1 MLSGQTTG
9 DPSTLAEI
17 CQTGAGDATA
27 IAAPERAPMTY
38 GKLRELA
45 GHTVSALNALGIGRG
60 DRVAMVLPN
69 SPETLAA
76 FLAIGAG
83 ASTAPLNPAY
93 RHDEYAY
100 YLADLNAKALVVRS
114 DGGEEAKLAR
124 QAAESKGIPVLELA
138 PDYDGPAGSFCLTGG
153 SAAEAARPGFA
164 ESGDEAL
171 VLHTSGTTSKPKIVP
186 LLHKNVAASARN
198 IREVLQLS
206 ADDICLSIMPLFHI
220 HGLIAGSLAPLSA
233 GGQVTVPGPFN
244 ALSMLRWLTESGA
257 TWYTGVPT
265 MHQALLDR
273 ALKRPEAA
281 QGLGLRF
288 IRSSSASLPS
298 QTMKQL
304 EETFGCP
311 VIESYGMTEAAHQMT
326 SNPLPPKPR
335 KPGSV
340 GIAAGPDVQLADEEG
355 NFVSQGQHGE
365 VCIKGDNVTPGYE
378 NNPDANAKA
387 FFQGWFRTGD
397 QGVLDAEGYLTI
409 TGRLKE
415 LINRGGEKVS
425 PVEVDEALMDHPS
438 VAQAVAF
445 ALPHKKLGETVAAAV
460 RLNEGASLDEK
471 TLKGF
476 VAERL
481 ADFKVPQKIV
491 FLEEIPKGPTGKMQR
506 IGMAE
511 KLGLV
516 EQGEAKS

>member
-1 MLSGQTTG
+1 MDGGTQNG
-9 DPSTLAEI
+9 GFVTLADI
-17 CQTGAGDATA
+17 LNAGAAEATA

-38 GKLRELA
+38 GKLRDLA
-45 GHTVSALNALGIGRG
+45 GHTVSALNDLGIGRG

-76 FLAIGAG
+76 FVSLGAG

-93 RHDEYAY
+93 RREEYAY
-100 YLADLNAKALVVRS
+100 YLSDLGAKALVVRQ

-124 QAAESKGIPVLELA
+124 QAAEGHGIPVLELV
-138 PDYDGPAGSFCLTGG
+138 PDTEGPAGSFCLQGG
-153 SAAEAARPGFA
+153 AAGAAATPGFA
-164 ESGDEAL
+164 QPDDEAL

-186 LLHKNVAASARN
+186 LLQKNVAASAGN
-198 IREVLQLS
+198 IRAVLQLS
-206 ADDICLSIMPLFHI
+206 ERDICLSIMPLFHI
-220 HGLIAGSLAPLSA
+220 HGLIAASLAPLSA
-233 GGQVTVPGPFN
+233 GGQVYVPGPFN
-244 ALSMLRWLTESGA
+244 ALAMLRWLQESGA

-273 ALKRPEAA
+273 ARKRPEAA

-335 KPGSV
+335 KAGSV
-340 GIAAGPDVQLADEEG
+340 GIAAGPEVGIADDAG
-355 NFVSQGQHGE
+355 NFLAPGAAGE

-397 QGVLDAEGYLTI
+397 QGILDEEGYLTI

-425 PVEVDEALMDHPS
+425 PVEVDEALMDHPH

-445 ALPHKKLGETVAAAV
+445 ALPHNKLGETVAAAV
-460 RLNEGASLDEK
+460 RLAEGAELDEK
-471 TLKGF
+471 SLKAF

-491 FLEEIPKGPTGKMQR
+491 FLAEIPKGPTGKMQR

-516 EQGEAKS
+516 EAQGGTS